1 MRPAL
6 PLAVVLLLAT
16 AVPAA
21 AVDGPEL
28 IPNGSFDTEAAP
40 WWTTPDMVADTSSGS
55 LCVDVPG
62 GSSTAWSSIVGVD
75 GVPLVKGETY
85 RFGFTVSGT
94 AEVPIRALVQMN
106 TEPWTSTSEVGPI
119 MQAEPQP
126 YEVGFTSTMDW
137 PAGQV
142 VFQVGGAP
150 DDWRFCVD
158 DVSVHTGELPAPF
171 EQETATRV
179 RVNQLGY
186 LPTGPKR
193 ASLVTEETDAVPWHL
208 LDPEGE
214 EVATGTTTPRGED
227 RTADENVHVITFD
240 DVDATGAGFTLVADG
255 ETSHPFAID
264 ADLYAD
270 LASDAL
276 GYFYLAR
283 SGIEIDAVLVGD
295 EYARPAGHL
304 DVAPNTGDTAVG
316 CQAPRPWYAGWT
328 CDGTFDVRG
337 GWYDAGDHGKYV
349 VNGGIAVHQLLDTW
363 ERALVA
369 QGREDAEA
377 GALAD
382 GTAAIPE
389 AGNGVPDVLDEA
401 RWELEWMQR
410 MQVPA
415 GVGSAEYAGLAFHKV
430 QDDGWTGLPLPP
442 DEDPQARQ
450 VHRPSTAATLNLAA
464 VAAKGARLWEP
475 YDEEFAASLL
485 ASARTAWAAAEQTPD
500 LYASALDGNE
510 GGGPYD
516 DKDVSDEFYW
526 AAAELF
532 LTTGDDEFADAVTGS
547 PVHSADLTGAV
558 AFDWQRTAA
567 LGRMDLALV
576 PSELPDRDAVRDSVV
591 TLADFAL
598 YQQGKAFFGQPY
610 QPSDARFEWGSNGII
625 LNNAVTLAAAADI
638 TGDDEYRTAAL
649 ESLDHVLGR
658 NALDQSYVTGYGTE
672 FSRNQHHRTFAA
684 QLDPT
689 LPHPPAGTLSGGP
702 NSSIQDPVAAQTWPQ
717 GCVAQRCYLDNIQSW
732 STNEMTINWNSSL
745 TWMAVWASSDGGP
758 TFSGASYGVDGVA
771 LAWILAGSL
780 VVVVG
785 LATFLLARRKKS

>member
-1 MRPAL
+1 MRPVL
-6 PLAVVLLLAT
+6 PLVAVLLLAT

-21 AVDGPEL
+21 AADGPEL
-28 IPNGSFDTEAAP
+28 VPNGSFDAEAAP

-85 RFGFTVSGT
+85 RFAFTASGT

-106 TEPWTSTSEVGPI
+106 TEPWTSTSEVGPV
-119 MQAEPQP
+119 MQPEPQP

-142 VFQVGGAP
+142 VFQVGGAA

-158 DVSVHTGELPAPF
+158 EVSVHTGELPAPF

-179 RVNQLGY
+179 RVNQVGY

-193 ASLVTEETDAVPWHL
+193 ASLVTEKTDPLPWRL
-208 LDPEGE
+208 LDTDGE

-240 DVDATGAGFTLVADG
+240 EVDATGEGFTLVTDG
-255 ETSHPFAID
+255 ETSHPFAIS

-270 LASDAL
+270 LATDAF

-283 SGIEIDAVLVGD
+283 SGIEIDGALVGD

-316 CQAPRPWYAGWT
+316 CQAPQPWYAGWT

-363 ERALVA
+363 ERALVV
-369 QGREDAEA
+369 QGRKTAEA
-377 GALAD
+377 GPLAD
-382 GTAAIPE
+382 GTARIPE

-415 GVGSAEYAGLAFHKV
+415 GQEHAGLVFHKV
-430 QDDGWTGLPLPP
+430 QDDGWTGLPLAP
-442 DEDPQARQ
+442 DEDPQTRQ

-475 YDEEFAASLL
+475 YDEEFAAGLL
-485 ASARTAWAAAEQTPD
+485 ESARVAWAAAVETPD

-526 AAAELF
+526 AAAELY
-532 LTTGDDEFADAVTGS
+532 LTTGEDEFADAVTGS
-547 PVHSADLTGAV
+547 PVHSADLAGAV

-576 PSELPDRDAVRDSVV
+576 PSDLTDRDAVRDSVV

-625 LNNAVTLAAAADI
+625 LNNAVTLAAAADL
-638 TGDDEYRTAAL
+638 TGDETYRTAAL

-658 NALDQSYVTGYGTE
+658 NALDQSYVTGYGTQ
-672 FSRNQHHRTFAA
+672 FSQNQHHRTFAA

-717 GCVAQRCYLDNIQSW
+717 GCVAQRCYLDDIQSW

-745 TWMAVWASSDGGP
+745 TWMAVWASSDEVVENGP
-758 TFSGASYGVDGVA
+758 KVVLPFRLWMVGA
-771 LAWILAGSL
+771 
-780 VVVVG
+780 VVVG
-785 LATFLLARRKKS
+785 LLALTAVGLVVVRRRRT